1 MIVARYPLSYGQQGI
16 WFVQQLRGV
25 TSLYHDREIF
35 RLTGRLD
42 LAAFRKAVELLVGRH
57 EVLRTRF
64 VPLGGEPVQV
74 VNDRWRGEVRVEG
87 PVAGLARDAQ
97 VGVFVRK
104 VVERPLDLAQGP
116 LFQVDLLGL
125 DDEDHILAFT
135 MHHIVT
141 DGWSVRLMLEE
152 VSQSYADLTTGR
164 PPGPA
169 AAPQYGDFALW
180 QRATLRGTDR
190 ETLLAYWTGHLAG
203 APTELHLNGGLSPA
217 GAARP
222 AGTVEFDVPADVV
235 ERLGAFGRSCGAT
248 LFMALLGVFE
258 VVVAQVAGVRDL
270 LVGVPVVGRT
280 VPGFEETLGFFV
292 NLLALRADLR
302 DDPTGAAL
310 LRRVRGSVLGGFA
323 HQDLPFDQLVAEV
336 NPVRSPD
343 VHPLVQVTLQLI
355 DTSFDGA
362 LRLDGVNVVSV
373 PADEPEIPYSLTLD
387 LYRTAGGL
395 RGRLA
400 YATAAVNAERARLV
414 ADLFARVAAR
424 LPDSGQS
431 AVSQLTATPEEI
443 P

>member
-1 MIVARYPLSYGQQGI
+1 
-16 WFVQQLRGV
+16 
-25 TSLYHDREIF
+25 
-35 RLTGRLD
+35 
-42 LAAFRKAVELLVGRH
+42 
-57 EVLRTRF
+57 
-64 VPLGGEPVQV
+64 
-74 VNDRWRGEVRVEG
+74 
-87 PVAGLARDAQ
+87 
-97 VGVFVRK
+97 
-104 VVERPLDLAQGP
+104 
-116 LFQVDLLGL
+116 
-125 DDEDHILAFT
+125 
-135 MHHIVT
+135 
-141 DGWSVRLMLEE
+141 
-152 VSQSYADLTTGR
+152 
-164 PPGPA
+164 
-169 AAPQYGDFALW
+169 
-180 QRATLRGTDR
+180 
-190 ETLLAYWTGHLAG
+190 
-203 APTELHLNGGLSPA
+203 
-217 GAARP
+217 
-222 AGTVEFDVPADVV
+222 
-235 ERLGAFGRSCGAT
+235 
-248 LFMALLGVFE
+248 MALLGVFE

-400 YATAAVNAERARLV
+400 YATAAVDAERARLV

-431 AVSQLTATPEEI
+431 AVSRLTATPEEI